1 LATAT
6 PDTVSVERLQLAG
19 TEAWLGLVT
28 LNRPESLN
36 PLSWGT
42 VLALGDAF
50 DQLAVDPDVRL
61 VAVTGAGRAFSAGG
75 DLKQYQ
81 TLQRDRAGFAE
92 FLRDLHALFARMS
105 QYPKPYLALV
115 NGIAVAGGFELLL
128 YCDLAFAAESARIGD
143 AHQPYGQMGGGGVL
157 AMLPHVVGPARARDL
172 IISGR
177 TLSAREALDWGLV
190 SRVVPNGSLL
200 ATALEFGSTLATRS
214 PLAVANAKRV
224 LNEAFWE
231 ANGINSGMRLELET
245 TARYCA
251 TSEDVMEGLS
261 AFAEKRSPRFAG
273 R

>member
-1 LATAT
+1 MAKAT
-6 PDTVSVERLQLAG
+6 PDTVSVERLALAG
-19 TEAWLGLVT
+19 SEAWLGLVT
-28 LNRPESLN
+28 LNRPEALN

-50 DQLAVDPDVRL
+50 DELAADPAVRL

-81 TLQRDRAGFAE
+81 TLQRDRTGFAD
-92 FLRDLHALFARMS
+92 FLKDLHSLFARVS

-128 YCDLAFAAESARIGD
+128 YCDLAFAAESAQIGD

-157 AMLPHVVGPARARDL
+157 AMLPHVVGPARAREL

-177 TLSAREALDWGLV
+177 TLSAAEALDWGLV
-190 SRVVPNGSLL
+190 SRVVPDGSLVE
-200 ATALEFGSTLATRS
+200 AALEFGSTLATRS

-224 LNEAFWE
+224 LNSAFWE
-231 ANGINSGMRLELET
+231 AAGITSGMRLELEA
-245 TARYCA
+245 TARYCT
-251 TSEDVMEGLS
+251 TSDDVMEGLS
-261 AFAEKRSPRFAG
+261 AFAEKRAPRFVG
-273 R
+273 S